1 MTIHGGAI
9 LPRVNSYD
17 LVVVGG
23 GITGLGI
30 ARLAARNGYTVA
42 VIERGDL
49 AGGASS
55 ASSHMLH
62 GGLRYLEHGRYR
74 LVRESLRE
82 RAAVGHL
89 APDLAQPARFLL
101 PFYRGDRRPPWMVRT
116 GLFLY
121 DTLAGR
127 ANLAPHAAV
136 PANAAM
142 ALEPDLAPAGLIGA
156 GLYSDMVMDDVRLAV
171 SVARDAIASG
181 ATIHTWTDASGA
193 APAGDQRVEVRARD
207 ALGGGERRLVA
218 RAVVNAAGP
227 WADEVR
233 RRLVCSFT
241 PGAADPPPI
250 MRPSRGIHLIFPAL
264 TRGHGLLLTARSDGR
279 VFFVVPFAGMS
290 LVGTTEVEVPS
301 PPAPRDLRPDVE
313 EIRYLRAELAR
324 VLPRPSQAPVLA
336 VTSGVRPLL
345 AAPGGVGEAPREH
358 RVIEDGP
365 ILTIAGGKYTT
376 FRVMAHDALAR
387 VAARLGRNAR
397 PLVDPIAPL
406 PRPLGPDHP
415 VEKLAEFAVRS
426 ELARRVED
434 VVRRRTRLWLTPD
447 RGRVA
452 AGEVATVMAKKLGWD
467 EARRRDELQRYHDAL
482 ADEERLVR
490 RAWEEP

>member
-1 MTIHGGAI
+1 VAAPGDDRGPGAI
-9 LPRVNSYD
+9 LPAVNTFD

-62 GGLRYLEHGRYR
+62 GGLRYLEHGHYR

-82 RAAVGHL
+82 RAAVGRL
-89 APDLAQPARFLL
+89 APDLAHPARFLL

-127 ANLAPHAAV
+127 SNLAPHAAV
-136 PANAAM
+136 PARAAM
-142 ALEPDLAPAGLIGA
+142 ALEPDLAPAGLTGA

-171 SVARDAIASG
+171 AVARDALASG
-181 ATIHTWTDASGA
+181 ATIHTWTDVCGA
-193 APAGDQRVEVRARD
+193 APAGDQQVEVRARD
-207 ALGGGERRLVA
+207 ALGGGERRLIA
-218 RAVVNAAGP
+218 RTVVNAAGP

-241 PGAADPPPI
+241 PGAADPALL
-250 MRPSRGIHLIFPAL
+250 MRPSRGTHLIFPAL
-264 TRGHGLLLTARSDGR
+264 TRGHGLLLTARTDGR

-301 PPAPRDLRPDVE
+301 PPGPRDLRPDVE
-313 EIRYLRAELAR
+313 EIRYLRSELAR
-324 VLPRPSQAPVLA
+324 VLPQPSQAPVLA

-345 AAPGGVGEAPREH
+345 AANGAVGEAPRDG
-358 RVIEDGP
+358 RSGRPIED
-365 ILTIAGGKYTT
+365 
-376 FRVMAHDALAR
+376 
-387 VAARLGRNAR
+387 
-397 PLVDPIAPL
+397 PLAPL
-406 PRPLGPDHP
+406 PRPLGPDHA
-415 VEKLAEFAVRS
+415 VERLAEFAVRS
-426 ELARRVED
+426 ECARRVED

-447 RGRVA
+447 HGRVA
-452 AGEVATVMAKKLGWD
+452 AAEVATVLARRLGWD
-467 EARRRDELQRYHDAL
+467 EARRRDELRRYHDAL

-490 RAWEEP
+490 QAWEEA